1 MFLDD
6 SIAQKAEGKKRR
18 LRFFDKTSQ
27 RSLLRSVTE
36 KVMMSEEINK
46 GEDNEM
52 RSEKI
57 SFELL
62 RTLAAEAW
70 DLGETDRAAFFAQPM
85 DSAMLSA
92 LQHDEGGKVGTDK
105 VPLIVSADRA

>member
-18 LRFFDKTSQ
+18 ACFFDKTSQ
-27 RSLLRSVTE
+27 RSLLRSLTE

-52 RSEKI
+52 QSEKI

-70 DLGETDRAAFFAQPM
+70 DRGEMDRAAFFAEYV
-85 DSAMLSA
+85 DTAMLKT
-92 LQHDEGGKVGTDK
+92 LQHDEGCKVGTDK
-105 VPLIVSADRA
+105 VALIVSADRA